1 MTKLRNI
8 CLLLLMLGL
17 MSCDDKPARPTATT
31 GQQAPNMNTALPIQ
45 GMEQLKAR
53 IAMNPMDF
61 AALSDLADMLFE
73 SGQYIEAFNY
83 YDRAIA
89 VNPNCADCYND
100 RGLCLFYVGDPVSA
114 LESFDKAI
122 ALDPN
127 YKHAWLSKGFVL
139 ISTDRYQEAIVPL
152 NRVKE
157 LDGTGPLAV
166 QADKFLAMVAQNTP

>member
-8 CLLLLMLGL
+8 CLLLIILGL
-17 MSCDDKPARPTATT
+17 TACDDKTAQSTTQRQQSPAMNAT
-31 GQQAPNMNTALPIQ
+31 MPIQ

-83 YDRAIA
+83 YDKAIA

-114 LESFDKAI
+114 LESFDKATAI
-122 ALDPN
+122 DPN

-139 ISTDRYQEAIVPL
+139 ISTNRYPEAVAPL

-157 LDGTGPLAV
+157 LDGSGPLAA
-166 QADKFLAMVAQNTP
+166 QADKFLEIVAQNTP